1 MVEKL
6 VKVGITDG
14 ERTVAKI
21 VQLAGNYK
29 SKIMLTKN
37 GMTANAKSIMGVMA
51 IGVYEGE
58 NFKISADGPDEES
71 AAEAFYDYLK

>member
-14 ERTVAKI
+14 DRTVAKI
-21 VQLAGNYK
+21 VQLASNYK
-29 SKIMLTKN
+29 SKVMLEKN
-37 GMTANAKSIMGVMA
+37 NMAANAKSIMGIMA

-58 NFKISADGPDEES
+58 SFKIAAKGPDEEK
-71 AAEAFYDYLK
+71 AAEAFYEYLK